1 MHIDNANGCRL
12 ELVASRKKISM
23 QCEIAVGYLSLF
35 FPPYSEPP
43 VLLVN
48 LSSIFQ

>member
-12 ELVASRKKISM
+12 ELVASRKKNSM
-23 QCEIAVGYLSLF
+23 QCEIAVGYLSL
-35 FPPYSEPP
+35 PPYSEPP